1 MQLLRRMGPHTNSHR
16 QSGQAVVILALGF
29 IGLLAF
35 VGLVTD
41 VSIMLVRH
49 NQLVRA
55 VDSAALNAANQMR
68 SDRSFAQVGVAAR
81 MMIEMHG
88 FDSEEILVQTCASV
102 GEDENDDLC
111 SERNRFR
118 KLVRVGARVE
128 SPTVFLRLIGV
139 ANVELS
145 AVSTS
150 ETAVL
155 DVVMM
160 LDVSESMLLDTSY
173 QDWANIGYGRVY
185 VPPVLDRIYERE
197 EALSPDRFESRPASD
212 LFPNA
217 HNDPEIMPDGT
228 QGDNLLNILQFWG
241 ADILG
246 EVNGTNR
253 VYPDHVNARLYYPND
268 GEPDLLGTGDERQF
282 YRVQSFDYPGYS
294 GQQSPREGCRVR
306 FWPYSIRRTIDNE
319 LRNIPTFANLWEGGS
334 VNLPSSTW
342 GGFIPTYDFYGCCN
356 DPTSDGRFVYTTGGS
371 TSGTWDPN
379 GGTNVG
385 DNRFTDL
392 ICQPFKQARDATR
405 AFLQTMDFERGDRVA
420 FVTFDR
426 GAFLVDPDG
435 ALGADDPSS
444 LGSCPRDPDP
454 VGGRTAFTHMMS
466 SFCRAEATLMNHIGV
481 RAEPN
486 FYDWKE
492 DGGGW
497 RAFADGLTLTGDSN
511 PVDYYRDPPDVPS
524 SDEYVDADR
533 AFNQYPVNNNCP
545 MFDAAIPSFASRYSL
560 WDWDWDFRNYGNNG
574 GELIDLLESQPGPGI
589 SRIMTPLPGTAGW
602 PTNLSADSSYELR
615 ASCRGTNVGA
625 GLRESNNALLDPV
638 TTRRSGAVWVIIMLG
653 DGAAGASDPVRSNGR
668 KLQETDPFRD
678 YGLDP
683 DLWPTLADGT
693 RIRYG
698 IRGEYGAFGLCPIGV
713 NTPDGAGELMDQS
726 ENPPRFPYCSDEEP
740 HTRNFCTPPG
750 GSFDSVGIQC
760 IGEGASQRR
769 AGFAP
774 GSKDDDYVCF
784 NDVGTPSDLIPGDGE
799 TEYNVRNGNIYDVD
813 IGQVTDGL
821 IAGAAADANC
831 DPLYDVDDYARDW
844 ADFVGLSRDEG
855 SVEQLPTIFTIGFG
869 LDFSNNPRG
878 EGLPGSAQDN
888 NEDFLGEELLRYIAD
903 VGDNA
908 QIDTDYQQDLRQ
920 DGELNGFMSDTDDEV
935 FGPRGPCEDPAV
947 TPNDSGVYLGAGN
960 YGELVQN
967 GYSTADGGTGTMIR
981 PLPPTQDCGNYY
993 NAPDQARLRVVFDDI
1008 ASRMFTRLAP

>member
-1 MQLLRRMGPHTNSHR
+1 MQLLRRMVPHPTQRS
-16 QSGQAVVILALGF
+16 QSGQALIILALGF

-88 FDSEEILVQTCASV
+88 FESDEILVQTCASV
-102 GEDENDDLC
+102 GEDVTDDLC

-139 ANVELS
+139 PNIELS

-160 LDVSESMLLDTSY
+160 LDVSESMLLDTTY

-185 VPPVLDRIYERE
+185 VPPVLDVIFSRE
-197 EALSPDRFESRPASD
+197 NARTPNPFEARPASA
-212 LFPNA
+212 LFPNS
-217 HNDPEIMPDGT
+217 HNDPLMMQPDGT
-228 QGDNLLNILQFWG
+228 FGDDIDNLIQFWG
-241 ADILG
+241 ADVLG
-246 EVNGTNR
+246 EVNGLNR
-253 VYPDHVNARLYYPND
+253 VYPDQVNARLYYPND
-268 GEPDLLGTGDERQF
+268 GDADLLGTGAENQF

-294 GQQSPREGCRVR
+294 GQQAPREGCRVR
-306 FWPYSIRRTIDNE
+306 FWPYSIRREIDDQM
-319 LRNIPTFANLWEGGS
+319 RAIPTFANLWEGGS
-334 VNLPSSTW
+334 VSLPTSTW

-356 DPTSDGRFVYTTGGS
+356 DPTSGGAFVYTPGGS
-371 TSGTWDPN
+371 ISGSWQPSGN
-379 GGTNVG
+379 NAG

-405 AFLQTMDFERGDRVA
+405 AFLETMDFERGDRVA

-435 ALGADDPSS
+435 ALGADNPAS
-444 LGSCPRDPDP
+444 LGTCPRDPDP
-454 VGGRTAFTHMMS
+454 VGGRTAFTHMLS
-466 SFCRAEATLMNHIGV
+466 SFCRAELTLMNHVGV

-486 FYDWKE
+486 FYDWNE
-492 DGGGW
+492 EGGGW

-511 PVDYYRDPPDVPS
+511 PVDYYREPTAPS
-524 SDEYVDADR
+524 ADYEEEDR

-545 MFDAAIPSFASRYSL
+545 MFDATLPQFTSRYSL
-560 WDWDWDFRNYGNNG
+560 WNWDWRYSNYPPGST
-574 GELIDLLESQPGPGI
+574 ELIDNVTGAGPGI
-589 SRIMTPLPGTAGW
+589 LRIMTPRPGQAGW
-602 PTNLSADSSYELR
+602 PSNLSPDSSYELR

-668 KLQETDPFRD
+668 KLLETDPFRD

-683 DLWPTLADGT
+683 NLWAAHPDGT
-693 RIRYG
+693 PNTIRYG
-698 IRGEYGAFGLCPIGV
+698 ISGEYGSFGLCPIG
-713 NTPDGAGELMDQS
+713 TPSEPGELMDQS
-726 ENPPRFPYCSDEEP
+726 ENPPRFPYCSDEQP
-740 HTRNFCTPPG
+740 HTRHFCVPPG
-750 GSFDSVGIQC
+750 GNLDSVGTQC
-760 IGEGASQRR
+760 DGEGASERR

-784 NDVGTPSDLIPGDGE
+784 NDDGTPSDLIPGDGE
-799 TEYNVRNGNIYDVD
+799 AEYNVRNGNIYDVD
-813 IGQVTDGL
+813 IGQVTNGL
-821 IAGAAADANC
+821 IAGAVADANC
-831 DPLYDVDDYARDW
+831 DPYYDVDDYARDW

-869 LDFSNNPRG
+869 LDFSTNPRG
-878 EGLPGSAQDN
+878 PGLPGSAQDN

-903 VGDNA
+903 IGDNA
-908 QIDTDYQQDLRQ
+908 QIDSDYQQDLRQ
-920 DGELNGFMSDTDDEV
+920 DSELNGFMSSTDDEV
-935 FGPRGPCEDPAV
+935 FGPRGPCEDPAIG
-947 TPNDSGVYLGAGN
+947 PNDSGFYDGNGN
-960 YGELVQN
+960 YGQLVGN
-967 GYSTADGGTGTMIR
+967 GYSTDDGGTGTMVR